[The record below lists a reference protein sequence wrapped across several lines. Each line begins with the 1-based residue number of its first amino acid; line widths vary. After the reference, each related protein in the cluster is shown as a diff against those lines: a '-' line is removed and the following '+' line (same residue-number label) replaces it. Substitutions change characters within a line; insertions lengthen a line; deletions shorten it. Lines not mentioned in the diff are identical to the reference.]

1 MQKENLIPVD
11 VCKTH
16 YKVEIS
22 FLRTL
27 DQYGFIHLVSVEER
41 QFIDTEELQTLE
53 KFIRLHYDLDINM
66 EGIEAINFLLE
77 RVQNMQYEIE
87 HLKSKLNATS
97 RYFSEE

>member
-1 MQKENLIPVD
+1 MQNENLIPVD

-16 YKVEIS
+16 YKVELS
-22 FLRTL
+22 FLQIL
-27 DQYGFIHLVSVEER
+27 NEHGFIHLVSAEER

-77 RVQNMQYEIE
+77 RVQNMQDEIAY
-87 HLKSKLNATS
+87 LRSKLTI
-97 RYFSEE
+97 YEKK